1 MSEYKVEIHETSS
14 RIVSVDVENEDDAA
28 DKVREAYEAGE
39 HFLDSSDFQD
49 VSFEVI
55 E

>member
-14 RIVSVDVENEDDAA
+14 RIITVSAKDEDDAV
-28 DKVREAYEAGE
+28 DRVSQRYSDGE
-39 HFLDSSDFQD
+39 YILDSSDFQD

-55 E
+55 